1 MNIDEI
7 LKGKKHIGIAGHVNP
22 DGDCIGASLA
32 LYNYID
38 EKYQDAEVDVYL
50 EPIPNIFKFLNKA
63 DRIKSRIEEKVYEQS
78 TYDLFIAVDCASID
92 RLGKFEGLFSTAKET
107 LCIDHHVTNNNY
119 ADNVYVV
126 PEASS
131 TCELIFDLIGDANV
145 SKNAAEC
152 IYTGIIHDTGVFQY
166 KCTSEKTMNI
176 AGKLM
181 KKGINY
187 TKIIDDTFYTK
198 TFNQN
203 KILGK
208 ALIDSELHLDGKCV
222 SSIISQVDMKK
233 YNVLPKHL
241 DGIINQLRVTK
252 DIEVAIFL
260 YEIEEK
266 KYKASLRSN
275 GLVDVSKIA
284 ITFGGGGHVMAA
296 GFSLE
301 KEPHIIINDIIEEVC
316 KQLQT

>member
-1 MNIDEI
+1 
-7 LKGKKHIGIAGHVNP
+7 
-22 DGDCIGASLA
+22 
-32 LYNYID
+32 
-38 EKYQDAEVDVYL
+38 
-50 EPIPNIFKFLNKA
+50 
-63 DRIKSRIEEKVYEQS
+63 
-78 TYDLFIAVDCASID
+78 
-92 RLGKFEGLFSTAKET
+92 
-107 LCIDHHVTNNNY
+107 
-119 ADNVYVV
+119 
-126 PEASS
+126 
-131 TCELIFDLIGDANV
+131 
-145 SKNAAEC
+145 
-152 IYTGIIHDTGVFQY
+152 
-166 KCTSEKTMNI
+166 
-176 AGKLM
+176 
-181 KKGINY
+181 
-187 TKIIDDTFYTK
+187 
-198 TFNQN
+198 
-203 KILGK
+203 
-208 ALIDSELHLDGKCV
+208 
-222 SSIISQVDMKK
+222 MKK